1 MITMQRRAPEPLYHQ
16 LKQALLEQVESD
28 GLLPG
33 DRFPSEAEI
42 EAKYRVSRST
52 VRQAVH
58 QLVLEG
64 RLQRIQGKG
73 TFLADVGLIHTTFL
87 TSFTENMKEQGHE
100 PSREVLEVETQ
111 PMPTRI
117 ARELGL
123 SEASDRL
130 EALYL
135 LRVLL
140 VDGEPVGLAETWLPL
155 STLGKRVDVLTR
167 ENLTDSS
174 LYALL
179 RTEVGLELR
188 DGRETV
194 YVLVADS
201 RISAALNCSHGAPM
215 LAVDRTTFG
224 REGEPVE
231 FTHLTFDGA
240 RYRYRSSL
248 DDRPQD
254 ANRS

>member
-1 MITMQRRAPEPLYHQ
+1 MPLYHQ
-16 LKQALLEQVESD
+16 LKQALLELVESD

-42 EAKYRVSRST
+42 EATYKVSRST
-52 VRQAVH
+52 VRQALQ

-100 PSREVLEVETQ
+100 PSREVLEVGIQ
-111 PMPTRI
+111 AMSARI
-117 ARELGL
+117 ARELGI
-123 SEASDRL
+123 SEVSNCL

-155 STLGKRVDVLTR
+155 STLGERVDVLTR

-179 RTEVGLELR
+179 RADVGLELR

-194 YVLVADS
+194 YVLAADS
-201 RISAALNCSHGAPM
+201 RLSAALNCSHGAPM

-231 FTHLTFDGA
+231 FTHLIFDGA

-254 ANRS
+254 TSRSQPGPSQLT

>member
-1 MITMQRRAPEPLYHQ
+1 MQRRAHEPLYHQ
-16 LKQALLEQVESD
+16 LKRALLEQVDQD

-52 VRQAVH
+52 VRQAVQH
-58 QLVLEG
+58 LVLEG

-87 TSFTENMKEQGHE
+87 TSFTENMQEQGHE

-111 PMPTRI
+111 PMPPRV

-123 SEASDRL
+123 AEGSDRL
-130 EALYL
+130 DALYL

-140 VDGEPVGLAETWLPL
+140 VDGQPVGLAETWLPL
-155 STLGKRVDVLTR
+155 STLGERVDVLTR

-194 YVLVADS
+194 YVLAADS
-201 RISAALNCSHGAPM
+201 RISAALNCAHGAPM

>member
-1 MITMQRRAPEPLYHQ
+1 MQRRAPAPLYHQ
-16 LKQALLEQVESD
+16 LKQALLELVEEE

-42 EAKYRVSRST
+42 EAKYGVSRST
-52 VRQAVH
+52 VRQALQ

-64 RLQRIQGKG
+64 RLQRIQGRG

-100 PSREVLEVETQ
+100 PSREVLEVEVQ
-111 PMPTRI
+111 EMPTRI

-123 SEASDRL
+123 SEMSGRA

-155 STLGKRVDVLTR
+155 STLGEHVEVLTR
-167 ENLTDSS
+167 KNLTQTS

-179 RTEVGLELR
+179 REEVGLELR
-188 DGRETV
+188 NGRETV
-194 YVLVADS
+194 YVLAADS
-201 RISAALNCSHGAPM
+201 RISAALNCPHGAPM
-215 LAVDRTTFG
+215 LAVERTTFG
-224 REGEPVE
+224 REDEPVE
-231 FTHLTFDGA
+231 FTHRTFDGA
-240 RYRYRSSL
+240 RYRYSSSL
-248 DDRPQD
+248 DDRPTNT
-254 ANRS
+254 NRS